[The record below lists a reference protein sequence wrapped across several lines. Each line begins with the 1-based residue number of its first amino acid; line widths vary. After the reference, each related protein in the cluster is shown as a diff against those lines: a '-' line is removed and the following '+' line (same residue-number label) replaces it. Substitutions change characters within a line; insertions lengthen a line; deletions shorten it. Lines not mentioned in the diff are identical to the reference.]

1 MLMSHQSLRLFKR
14 SEVSVFRWLL
24 QPKRILGSVSSLSRN
39 FVAVG
44 AGYSDEGKQITD
56 AACKTV
62 TESKELSLP
71 FLWEAVL
78 LLSNSGTLKAKLK
91 KSTQVSAV
99 H

>member
-44 AGYSDEGKQITD
+44 A
-56 AACKTV
+56 
-62 TESKELSLP
+62 
-71 FLWEAVL
+71 
-78 LLSNSGTLKAKLK
+78 
-91 KSTQVSAV
+91 
-99 H
+99 